1 MIRKHIYSFYIGGFF
16 LGVLW
21 VSFTAKLLAW
31 IASTVLR
38 AKVQFRLAG
47 FQRLKDVTINFQK
60 GAVAHLAIGEVR
72 FSVRKQLKAFFGDYK
87 FQLFLSDVEVVLQK
101 PPTTTSKKAKAK
113 LKVSTHRNSASE
125 RRKWLIVATLAK
137 YLKFSV
143 TELVFKVLEIPNMS
157 LEIKELDLDLLKED
171 VGSSLLGLKLSVI
184 PCTLYLGE
192 LENWVYNSGITKFGQ
207 RLLSVTGASSA
218 PVIDTAPSVLFL
230 MEHLSVA
237 CSFDHDREAGVMMQ
251 QLEVACGDAMLDLNE
266 ELLVSENDPLGAS
279 TKPVKNIE
287 TAEKQKDEVTVVPL
301 VNPPYSS
308 LEKEE
313 DGVAVDVPPR
323 RVVKVPEKVCCFFS
337 AICF

>member
-1 MIRKHIYSFYIGGFF
+1 LKLSWLASSTDESYKEGFRVCVCQMEVTPDKF
-16 LGVLW
+16 LWLFLVVATLGWILFN
-21 VSFTAKLLAW
+21 FTAKLLAW

-137 YLKFSV
+137 YLKFSI

-184 PCTLYLGE
+184 PCTIYLGE

-207 RLLSVTGASSA
+207 RLLSVTRASSA

-237 CSFDHDREAGVMMQ
+237 CSFDHDR
-251 QLEVACGDAMLDLNE
+251 
-266 ELLVSENDPLGAS
+266 
-279 TKPVKNIE
+279 
-287 TAEKQKDEVTVVPL
+287 
-301 VNPPYSS
+301 
-308 LEKEE
+308 
-313 DGVAVDVPPR
+313 
-323 RVVKVPEKVCCFFS
+323 
-337 AICF
+337 